1 MKNVAIR
8 SNLFHILFL
17 SLIALLPCRSL
28 WAQTVQ
34 GTLYDDKTGAPI
46 PYASVGIKNKSR
58 GGIAE
63 RTGSFSVNIAGVS
76 PQDSIVFSHIGYVAI
91 AYRLADIDPSKK
103 MDIRLKP
110 RDQELPTITVTA
122 LREVLMLG
130 SDRSTARFTGWGD
143 YSSSRGRARGLQILP
158 KEYPVKVISFACRIK
173 HNTFDSVKVR
183 FNILK
188 KIQGQ
193 EQLKEVLHQN
203 IYFNIPKNAKWV
215 TLDLAPYNIILSDT
229 VVIAL
234 EWVDSWAQPK
244 KPGEGSDMFTMALSK
259 EQGYTYERNTP
270 NEIPALRQSTELPAM
285 YLKGYRVTTVD
296 K

>member
-1 MKNVAIR
+1 MNNIGSSVFRALVILLVV
-8 SNLFHILFL
+8 LF
-17 SLIALLPCRSL
+17 PCRSL
-28 WAQTVQ
+28 WAQTIK
-34 GTLYDDKTGAPI
+34 GTLYDGKTGEPI
-46 PYASVGIKNKSR
+46 PYASIGIKNKSR

-63 RTGSFSVNIAGVS
+63 RTGYYSVNIAGMS
-76 PQDSIVFSHIGYVAI
+76 PQDSIVFSHIGYVTMAF
-91 AYRLADIDPSKK
+91 RLADIDPSKK

-110 RDQELPTITVTA
+110 RDQVLAGVTVTA
-122 LREVLMLG
+122 LRDVLMFG
-130 SDRSTARFTGWGD
+130 SDKATSRFTGWGD
-143 YSSSRGRARGLQILP
+143 YSSSRGRARGIQITP
-158 KEYPVKVISFACRIK
+158 KEYPVKIVSFACRIK

-188 KIQGQ
+188 KVEGE

-203 IYFNIPKNAKWV
+203 IYFDIPHNAKWV

-244 KPGEGSDMFTMALSK
+244 KPGESSDMFTIALSK
-259 EQGYTYERNTP
+259 EHGYTYERNTP
-270 NEIPALRQSTELPAM
+270 NELPTLRQSMELPAM
-285 YLKGYRVTTVD
+285 YLKGYRVATAD